1 LAHTT
6 GFLTTMFKIEV
17 PIKMRVVDAA
27 TADNVLKASSQLV

>member
-1 LAHTT
+1 
-6 GFLTTMFKIEV
+6 MFKIEV